1 MRNLFAESLEKS
13 TKKNKNIFLLTGDL
27 GFSVLDNYQRN
38 FPDNFINVGVAEQ
51 NMMGVAAGLAMM
63 GKKVFTYSIANFATS
78 RCHEQ
83 IRNDICYHNL
93 DVTIVAVGGG
103 LPYGNLGY
111 THHGMEDI
119 AITRVLPNMTV
130 YIPADRHEL
139 KFCYE
144 KLLKEKTPKYL
155 RLARGGEPNI
165 HNEKIKSSKNYIEIN
180 KSSKINILTSG
191 TILIEVKNALKKI
204 NKNNIGL
211 ISMPI
216 VNDKVKQEIR
226 KVLIKSELI
235 FTFEEHSPN
244 GGLGSFIK
252 EITSELSNPPRV
264 ISSGINKETIYK
276 VGTQEYLRRANKID
290 SKNIYKKILNYLNI

>member
-1 MRNLFAESLEKS
+1 MRNLFAESVEK
-13 TKKNKNIFLLTGDL
+13 TAKKNKDVFLLTGDL
-27 GFSVLDNYQRN
+27 GFSVLDDFKRKFPNN
-38 FPDNFINVGVAEQ
+38 FLNVGVAEQ
-51 NMMGVAAGLAMM
+51 NMIGIAAGLSIL

-130 YIPADRHEL
+130 YVPADRYEL
-139 KFCYE
+139 TFCYE
-144 KLLKEKTPKYL
+144 KLIKTKSPKYL

-165 HNEKIKSSKNYIEIN
+165 HLKKIKTKKNYIEIS
-180 KSSKINILTSG
+180 KPKKINIISSG
-191 TILIEVKNALKKI
+191 TILIEVKKAYELLD
-204 NKNNIGL
+204 NKNIGI

-216 VNDKVKQEIR
+216 INDVVKEEI
-226 KVLIKSELI
+226 KTILIKSDLI

-244 GGLGSFIK
+244 GGVGSFIK
-252 EITSELSNPPRV
+252 EIASELAKPPRV
-264 ISSGINKETIYK
+264 ISFGINIETIHK
-276 VGTQEYLRRANKID
+276 VGSQDFLRKANKID
-290 SKNIYKKILNYLNI
+290 SNNIYKKISKYLKK

>member
-144 KLLKEKTPKYL
+144 KLLKEKTPKYYWF
-155 RLARGGEPNI
+155 N
-165 HNEKIKSSKNYIEIN
+165 KKN
-180 KSSKINILTSG
+180 
-191 TILIEVKNALKKI
+191 
-204 NKNNIGL
+204 
-211 ISMPI
+211 
-216 VNDKVKQEIR
+216 
-226 KVLIKSELI
+226 
-235 FTFEEHSPN
+235 
-244 GGLGSFIK
+244 
-252 EITSELSNPPRV
+252 
-264 ISSGINKETIYK
+264 
-276 VGTQEYLRRANKID
+276 
-290 SKNIYKKILNYLNI
+290 